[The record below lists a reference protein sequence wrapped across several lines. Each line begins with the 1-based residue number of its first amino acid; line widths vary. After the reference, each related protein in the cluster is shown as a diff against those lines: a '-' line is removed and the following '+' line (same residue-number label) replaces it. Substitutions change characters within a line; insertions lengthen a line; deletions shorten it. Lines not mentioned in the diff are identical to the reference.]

1 RLKKYEGNPMYPHS
15 EKAERAMLD
24 AIETA
29 KDLNEFK
36 ERMFAENL
44 NVKVAIALVKDQET
58 ARLKHFQSM
67 EETVRADGPRKILE
81 ALQGMEE
88 RNMSD
93 VMDLTSES
101 SRISDQNRIDI
112 AVDLLVDHFWY
123 DFTAM
128 ENVEVN
134 ERAEVPSKWKAEHKA
149 AAEAD
154 RREGAK
160 LWQEIDMPAAK
171 QWDPNWKMDYSLL
184 SQSRHR
190 RKLPFSDA
198 TLKRR
203 IEDHKKYRGI

>member
-1 RLKKYEGNPMYPHS
+1 MYPNS

-29 KDLNEFK
+29 KDLAEFK
-36 ERMFAENL
+36 DRLFAENL

-58 ARLKHFQSM
+58 ARLKHFESM
-67 EETVRADGPRKILE
+67 EETVRAEGPRQILE
-81 ALQGMEE
+81 ALKSMEE

-101 SRISDQNRIDI
+101 SRISDRNRIDI
-112 AVDLLVDHFWY
+112 AVDLLVDHFWS
-123 DFTAM
+123 DFTAI
-128 ENVEVN
+128 ENIEVS
-134 ERAEVPSKWKAEHKA
+134 ERAEVPSKWKGENKA
-149 AAEAD
+149 AVESD
-154 RREGAK
+154 RRQGAK
-160 LWQEIDMPAAK
+160 LWQEIDLPAAQ

-184 SQSRHR
+184 SQTRHR